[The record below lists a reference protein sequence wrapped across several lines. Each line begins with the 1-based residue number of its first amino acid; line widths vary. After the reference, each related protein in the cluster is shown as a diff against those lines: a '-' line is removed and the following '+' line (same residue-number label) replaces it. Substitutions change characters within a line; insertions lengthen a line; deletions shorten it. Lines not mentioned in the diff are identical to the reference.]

1 MATQEQLARQLQR
14 EFDARSEAVRRL
26 RERTRIAEERSYAS
40 STVYGN
46 AFIKQGLGSLT
57 DEIRDRLQRISQGWV
72 SDKAQAVAPIKNC
85 DPAILAL
92 ITAKG
97 VLDVL
102 GVMQNI
108 TEIEDLVKLIS
119 KLPGLGPKSAKRIVL
134 KLINNRDEIIKPMAN
149 TLAQV
154 YKNVTRCNSCG
165 SLKST
170 NEGCVNCENVKE
182 KYNKICVV
190 EDIADQWSIEN
201 SNIYKGYY
209 HILGGT
215 LASAGHRKEDLLINS
230 LVERVVKDKIEE
242 VILATSAT
250 VEGQT
255 TAYYI
260 QDSLKKTNAKITKL
274 AQGLPVGGEIE
285 SLDDGTLFS
294 AFKNR
299 SNLNSNSE

>member
-1 MATQEQLARQLQR
+1 MQK
-14 EFDARSEAVRRL
+14 
-26 RERTRIAEERSYAS
+26 I
-40 STVYGN
+40 N
-46 AFIKQGLGSLT
+46 
-57 DEIRDRLQRISQGWV
+57 EIND
-72 SDKAQAVAPIKNC
+72 
-85 DPAILAL
+85 L
-92 ITAKG
+92 I
-97 VLDVL
+97 
-102 GVMQNI
+102 
-108 TEIEDLVKLIS
+108 KLIS

-134 KLINNRDEIIKPMAN
+134 KLINNRDELVKPMAN

-154 YKNVTRCNSCG
+154 YKNVKRCNSCG
-165 SLKST
+165 SLKS
-170 NEGCVNCENVKE
+170 NLDGCTNCENSIE

-201 SNIYKGYY
+201 SNIYKGYF

-215 LASAGHRKEDLLINS
+215 ISSVGQRKEDLLVNS
-230 LVERVVKDKIEE
+230 LVERVNREKIEE

-260 QDSLKKTNAKITKL
+260 KDSLKNSNVKITKL

>member
-1 MATQEQLARQLQR
+1 M
-14 EFDARSEAVRRL
+14 
-26 RERTRIAEERSYAS
+26 
-40 STVYGN
+40 N
-46 AFIKQGLGSLT
+46 N
-57 DEIRDRLQRISQGWV
+57 IS
-72 SDKAQAVAPIKNC
+72 
-85 DPAILAL
+85 
-92 ITAKG
+92 
-97 VLDVL
+97 
-102 GVMQNI
+102 
-108 TEIEDLVKLIS
+108 EIEELIKLIS

-134 KLINNRDEIIKPMAN
+134 KLINNRDELVKPLAN
-149 TLAQV
+149 TLVQV

-165 SLKST
+165 SLKSNST
-170 NEGCVNCENVKE
+170 GCINCETNKD

-201 SNIYKGYY
+201 SNIFQGYF
-209 HILGGT
+209 HILGGNI
-215 LASAGHRKEDLLINS
+215 SSVGQRKEDLLINS
-230 LVERVVKDKIEE
+230 LVERVSKENIEE

-260 QDSLKKTNAKITKL
+260 QDSLKKTKVKISKL

-299 SNLNSNSE
+299 TSLKTESN